1 MSRDP
6 LVPAVDSLIA
16 DLQRLRLQLAE
27 PAAASSLE
35 SAPSSDSFE
44 LVEPLEPGPRPAGV
58 PLAGPRAVVF
68 SPEWDAALFQATTP
82 EALLGLEISPIQHL
96 VREAH
101 LKTFG
106 DWTPAARI
114 ALAYRAGRAARL
126 DLLGFSSGAQQVI
139 APLPRNTIFICLV
152 CEEYPQG
159 FWCTN
164 SEQFESVGLLPW
176 GTTSPERFLRVGFP
190 SRSEAA
196 AYLLGAGREWP
207 VRLNSGRP
215 TASGSLRRS

>member
-82 EALLGLEISPIQHL
+82 EALLGLELSPIQHL
-96 VREAH
+96 VREAP

-152 CEEYPQG
+152 CEGYPQG

-164 SEQFESVGLLPW
+164 SEHSCEWDSLLAVKLLRTSLVPAGNGQSVSTRGDQPLP
-176 GTTSPERFLRVGFP
+176 GHSG
-190 SRSEAA
+190 
-196 AYLLGAGREWP
+196 GREGCWWAP
-207 VRLNSGRP
+207 S
-215 TASGSLRRS
+215 